1 MLFIIMIKLDVFQYQ
16 FYPWILPYLNMTK
29 IITWIVMGL
38 SKIVILV
45 QVDMYAQNVIR
56 DII

>member
-1 MLFIIMIKLDVFQYQ
+1 MIKLDVFQYQ
-16 FYPWILPYLNMTK
+16 IYPWIQPNLNMMK

-38 SKIVILV
+38 SQIVILV
-45 QVDMYAQNVIR
+45 QVDMYVPNVIR

>member
-1 MLFIIMIKLDVFQYQ
+1 MIKLDVFQYQ
-16 FYPWILPYLNMTK
+16 IYPWIQPYLNMTK

-45 QVDMYAQNVIR
+45 QVDMYVPNVIR
-56 DII
+56 DTI